1 MLRQYLDKAGAF
13 PVEQIPCPHFA
24 QQVDLAAPPAGV
36 LHTTEG
42 NWAGSLAVFK
52 SHYAPHFLLG
62 FDETDKKVRI
72 AQLVPVGFIGAA
84 LVTHNWLAR
93 VQIEMIGYS
102 QERPWAEDEPTM
114 DALAA
119 LMAVCFDEYG
129 IPLQRA
135 WPDTVYGRASAS
147 DPHRNQGQFGTVAGW
162 FGHGDCPSPD
172 SHWDPGEFQWSAA
185 FVKAKALRTGF
196 RAPRLP
202 VPPRPCGGLT
212 TLDEDL
218 LYAVMHADGPTK
230 AAILTNLSH
239 GG

>member
-102 QERPWAEDEPTM
+102 QEKPWAEDDPTM
-114 DALAA
+114 TALAS
-119 LMAVCFDEYG
+119 LMAVCQAEYG
-129 IPLQRA
+129 VPLTRA
-135 WPDTVYGRASAS
+135 WPDSVYGRANAA
-147 DPHRNQGQFGTVAGW
+147 DPHRNGGQFGKVAGW

-172 SHWDPGEFQWSAA
+172 QHWDPGAFEWSVAFTTAA
-185 FVKAKALRTGF
+185 QIEAGIPCPPPP
-196 RAPRLP
+196 APS
-202 VPPRPCGGLT
+202 RPCGGLT

-218 LYAVMHADGPTK
+218 LYAVMHADAATK
-230 AAILTNLSH
+230 AAILTNLK
-239 GG
+239 G